1 MILPTGRPMVR
12 SVDSRRA
19 GFTLIEL
26 ILVMAMMLIVLA
38 LTGPSLTGF
47 FRGRAL
53 DGEARR
59 LLSLTRY
66 AQSRASAE
74 SIPMILWI
82 NEKRR
87 TYGVESEYSFT
98 SQDERAVEYSL
109 ANDVNIEVESSA
121 TPSAPSSTGG
131 GTLASRD
138 VLRIRF
144 APDGFLN
151 DLHPRFIWLRQSS
164 AQSNPSR
171 NQDDSVV
178 GMAPNRSR
186 VHYEILTNLYA
197 VYR

>member
-1 MILPTGRPMVR
+1 MIFQTGILRAR
-12 SVDSRRA
+12 SVDKPRM

-66 AQSRASAE
+66 AQSRAAAE

-82 NEKRR
+82 DEKRGR
-87 TYGVESEYSFT
+87 YGVESEYSFT
-98 SQDERAVEYSL
+98 LQDERAIEYSL
-109 ANDVNIEVESSA
+109 ASNVVIQVEASM
-121 TPSAPSSTGG
+121 APSLPASTGG
-131 GTLASRD
+131 TSATRD
-138 VLRIRF
+138 MLRIRF

-151 DLHPRFIWLRQSS
+151 DLHPRFIWLRQLTPQGLVSQRDEG
-164 AQSNPSR
+164 A
-171 NQDDSVV
+171 VV